1 MKKRDSLFIPK
12 KGSLSLSINA
22 IVVLVLA
29 ITMLGLGLGFTKG
42 MFSKFS
48 SKLEV
53 PEPDIPATA
62 QDPIVLG
69 IGDQLNLQRNKEAIF
84 SANVYNDGWASTAT
98 IAGTIVCSNTLSTLT
113 ANSAPQTV
121 PPGEDRNFKFII
133 PQTSTSAAGTDICTL
148 SFSDGTLPV
157 TKQITIKVQ

>member
-1 MKKRDSLFIPK
+1 MKKGTYMKK
-12 KGSLSLSINA
+12 KGDLSLSVNA

-69 IGDQLNLQRNKEAIF
+69 IGDALNLQRNKEAIF
-84 SANVYNDGWASTAT
+84 SSNVYNDAWTASDDVSGELLCEGTLAALKAT
-98 IAGTIVCSNTLSTLT
+98 TSVQKIPA
-113 ANSAPQTV
+113 
-121 PPGEDRNFKFII
+121 GEDRNFKFII
-133 PQTSTSAAGTDICTL
+133 DKADTATPGTSICTL
-148 SFSDGTLPV
+148 KFSAGDTEI
-157 TKQITIKVQ
+157 TKQITVKVQ

>member
-1 MKKRDSLFIPK
+1 MRKDSLFIPK

-22 IVVLVLA
+22 IVILVLA

-42 MFSKFS
+42 MFAKFS

-62 QDPIVLG
+62 EEPIVLG
-69 IGDQLNLQRNKEAIF
+69 IGDQLTLQRNKEAIF
-84 SANVYNDGWASTAT
+84 SVNVYNDGWGSDAS
-98 IAGTIVCSNTLSTLT
+98 IQGSIECSGPLSNLEAVT
-113 ANSAPQTV
+113 APQTI

-133 PQTSTSAAGTDICTL
+133 PQTSTTVAGTDICTL
-148 SFSDGTLPV
+148 TFTDGNLPV
-157 TKQITIKVQ
+157 TKQITIKIQ